1 MKKYCVS
8 LISSILVVTPL
19 FANPITLQDA
29 LDMAKA
35 SNPQIKAERA
45 KVEIAEAGQDE
56 ALSRFMPQLS
66 LSASVT
72 KINDPIYIDLGE
84 IQGAL
89 SGLAGGMTSAAVAG
103 AYSKAYID
111 AYNKAS
117 SGYQMAYQGAYESVY
132 QAAVANGASEAQA
145 STMAESQAKSY
156 AENALKEKLG
166 TSDIQK
172 FAQGTADQYAD
183 MAQKSGDAAKK
194 QIDDA
199 NFKMKVQ
206 DDLFFNA
213 RLTAVWPLFT
223 GFKRTAAYDAAKG
236 NVTAKKAAFEMAQ
249 NTVLMDVATKYFT
262 LRLSEE
268 LTALR
273 ETTKKNLEEHLERS
287 KKLEAGGQISKAER
301 LRAEVALAEAE
312 NALEDSYRDQSLAR
326 MALASLLHTDTNL
339 TAVTPVMAPE
349 QTPTIEEFKNLAIER
364 HPGLQQLRVER
375 KRSQNAVKAA
385 QGDYYPMVALFAYK
399 ELYTRDLTLL
409 EPEWAVG
416 AKLQWDLFK
425 GGETRSKVANAKA
438 LDRSLL
444 NMEESTLDNIKLLVE
459 KRWREKEHA
468 MSRLTSLN
476 KTRELAEEALR
487 SQTLAYEAG
496 LATGLEVVDAEL
508 SLARLQVGDLKAHYD
523 AVIAWLGLLEASG
536 EVVNA
541 GTVLNTVQPVDENTN
556 PSPVKAP
563 ATTPI
568 LLPATENAVA
578 PAAQP
583 ANASASAVDAPAASA
598 PVTEP
603 APTAAEPAAA
613 PVAETAPVAESVS
626 ETIPESTT
634 PASEN

>member
-1 MKKYCVS
+1 MKKYCAS
-8 LISSILVVTPL
+8 LISVITVATPL
-19 FANPITLQDA
+19 FAKPITLQDA

-35 SNPQIKAERA
+35 SNSQIKSERA
-45 KVEIAEAGQDE
+45 KVEIAESEESE
-56 ALSRFMPQLS
+56 ALSRFMPSLS

-72 KINDPIYIDLGE
+72 KINDPITIDLSSLQAPLSD
-84 IQGAL
+84 IAGA
-89 SGLAGGMTSAAVAG
+89 A
-103 AYSKAYID
+103 AYSKAYL
-111 AYNKAS
+111 
-117 SGYQMAYQGAYESVY
+117 SVY
-132 QAAVANGASEAQA
+132 NQAYGQVYQSQYENAVNQMMGMGLPE
-145 STMAESQAKSY
+145 EVAKSK
-156 AENALKEKLG
+156 AKETLDENAATIWSGVVSSKDVNDK
-166 TSDIQK
+166 
-172 FAQGTADQYAD
+172 AQLVADQYGQNASKEIE
-183 MAQKSGDAAKK
+183 KSKD
-194 QIDDA
+194 
-199 NFKMKVQ
+199 FKMKVQ
-206 DDLFFNA
+206 DDVFFNA

-301 LRAEVALAEAE
+301 LRAEVALAEAQ

-339 TAVTPVMAPE
+339 TAVTPVLAPE
-349 QTPTIEEFKNLAIER
+349 QTPTMEEFKSLAIER
-364 HPGLQQLRVER
+364 HPGLQQLRTER

-399 ELYTRDLTLL
+399 ELYTRDLTIL

-541 GTVLNTVQPVDENTN
+541 GAMLSAVQPVEEVRQDAAVT
-556 PSPVKAP
+556 AP
-563 ATTPI
+563 ATTPV

-578 PAAQP
+578 TAALPAD
-583 ANASASAVDAPAASA
+583 ASAESAPAVETAPAEAAASA
-598 PVTEP
+598 P
-603 APTAAEPAAA
+603 AEPASVEAVPA
-613 PVAETAPVAESVS
+613 AETSV
-626 ETIPESTT
+626 ESTT

>member
-8 LISSILVVTPL
+8 LISVITVATPL
-19 FANPITLQDA
+19 FAKPITLQDA
-29 LDMAKA
+29 LDMAKT
-35 SNPQIKAERA
+35 SNSQIKSERA
-45 KVEIAEAGQDE
+45 KVEMAESEESE
-56 ALSRFMPQLS
+56 ALSRFMPSLS

-72 KINDPIYIDLGE
+72 KINDPIYIDLGD
-84 IQGAL
+84 IQKVM
-89 SGLAGGMTSAAVAG
+89 SGLAGGVASAGAAG

-111 AYNKAS
+111 AYN
-117 SGYQMAYQGAYESVY
+117 
-132 QAAVANGASEAQA
+132 QA
-145 STMAESQAKSY
+145 SAGYKQAFDGAKAMGLDDAKADAFAKDKLGGMTAQEIAQSKADEY
-156 AENALKEKLG
+156 ALK
-166 TSDIQK
+166 
-172 FAQGTADQYAD
+172 AQQSGED
-183 MAQKSGDAAKK
+183 AQKK
-194 QIDDA
+194 IDDA

-349 QTPTIEEFKNLAIER
+349 QTPSIEEFKTLAIER
-364 HPGLQQLRVER
+364 HPGLQQLRTER

-541 GTVLNTVQPVDENTN
+541 GAMLTAVQPVDETTN
-556 PSPVKAP
+556 KSAVTAP
-563 ATTPI
+563 ATTPV

-578 PAAQP
+578 P
-583 ANASASAVDAPAASA
+583 
-598 PVTEP
+598 
-603 APTAAEPAAA
+603 TAETS
-613 PVAETAPVAESVS
+613 VETAPVEQPVANPAVNDSTENVPAVESVS
-626 ETIPESTT
+626 AESAPAANLESTT